1 MTEVDTPRPLR
12 RPPRRSLADDIV
24 RLIMSDHVLS
34 GSVKLGEL
42 LASEKQMSEQYDVS
56 RVTVRAAIRTLQDR
70 GIVRVRHGVGAE
82 LVFDRSL
89 PTRRPIDSLASIEQ
103 LARAAGQVV
112 KVDQLEISEIAAD
125 RKTAETFGVTNG
137 ESVLRVSRVKT
148 LDDVPVVWVV
158 DVVSPQAISFDVL
171 RSEFESSVLEVL
183 IAHPEVGVARA
194 DCELRPV
201 QLSHD
206 VASRLNV
213 DPGELALYIESL
225 TRRVDDDALTCTEQ
239 WLLPEYFKFSIHRR
253 HIGDDLPL

>member
-1 MTEVDTPRPLR
+1 MTEIEAQRPIR

-24 RLIMSDHVLS
+24 RMIMADHVLS
-34 GSVKLGEL
+34 GSVKLGDL

-112 KVDQLEISEIAAD
+112 KVVQLEISEVAAD
-125 RKTAETFGVTNG
+125 NEMAEIFGVDNG

-158 DVVSPQAISFDVL
+158 DLVSPEAISFDVL

-183 IAHPEVGVARA
+183 IAHTEVGVARA

-201 QLSHD
+201 HLPSD
-206 VASRLNV
+206 IAARLDV
-213 DPGELALYIESL
+213 DPGELALYIQSL
-225 TRRVDDDALTCTEQ
+225 TRRTDDDTLTCTEQ
-239 WLLPEYFKFSIHRR
+239 WLLPAYFKFSIHRR